1 MVVEEY
7 LRMKNLEVENENRL
21 KRIKDIRAKQEEK
34 ELKIREKFKS
44 QLIGLKN
51 LPIALAEETKKMNAE
66 ISKSLRDGN
75 VQVSKE
81 LNTYVATLSEIQRI
95 SQELF
100 PKEEDNK
107 TKKTK
112 AVEIEFLD
120 SPEEFEA
127 KTLDLEGKMLSFQQ
141 RLALIDAKDKEERLA
156 REKDF
161 QEKSLQLTVNAE
173 KEKARVRLEKYIEDI
188 NRKVESG
195 KIDEF
200 EAEEAIERA
209 KNTSKEEVRAIE
221 EEYQPLFILLN
232 DIFIAKKKA
241 LGKDEETLNGISEMI
256 QAFRLAYTGV
266 NDFLSSEFDRQITIE
281 QNRTNALNAELNQ
294 RLLNEQL
301 SAEQRKSIQ
310 NQIWQNDEALR
321 VRQEQIAKKKFRTE
335 KAFNISM
342 AIVDT
347 YSAANKALNDPTPMP
362 TFARFALAGATI
374 AKGLLQVAAISR
386 QQFQSSSANTPI
398 RTGATGGDGGVGDRS
413 FNFTLAG
420 QTEGN
425 QIVDAIQSQF
435 SNPIRAYVVSGDVT
449 NQQQLDANIQS
460 SASF

>member
-1 MVVEEY
+1 M
-7 LRMKNLEVENENRL
+7 
-21 KRIKDIRAKQEEK
+21 
-34 ELKIREKFKS
+34 
-44 QLIGLKN
+44 
-51 LPIALAEETKKMNAE
+51 
-66 ISKSLRDGN
+66 
-75 VQVSKE
+75 
-81 LNTYVATLSEIQRI
+81 
-95 SQELF
+95 
-100 PKEEDNK
+100 
-107 TKKTK
+107 
-112 AVEIEFLD
+112 
-120 SPEEFEA
+120 
-127 KTLDLEGKMLSFQQ
+127 
-141 RLALIDAKDKEERLA
+141 
-156 REKDF
+156 
-161 QEKSLQLTVNAE
+161 
-173 KEKARVRLEKYIEDI
+173 
-188 NRKVESG
+188 
-195 KIDEF
+195 
-200 EAEEAIERA
+200 
-209 KNTSKEEVRAIE
+209 
-221 EEYQPLFILLN
+221 
-232 DIFIAKKKA
+232 AKKKA

-310 NQIWQNDEALR
+310 NQIWQNDESLR

-425 QIVDAIQSQF
+425 QIADAIQSQF